1 MMKNQNK
8 LHGENVIPAGY
19 KRTEVG
25 VIPNDWDEINLNSIV
40 SELEAGVSVNSI
52 DQVDAYSHGKHI
64 LKTSCVSNGH
74 FDGYEK
80 KSILPTDVKR
90 AKCSPVKGGIVVS
103 RMNTPALVGEVG
115 YVAESNL
122 DSFLPDRLWQ
132 MKFKKDV
139 AHNPKWLATLLSF
152 PPFSKKIKDT
162 ATGTSGSMKNIS
174 KSAFLSL
181 KLPWPTLKEQNIIGT
196 ALSDADALI
205 TALEQL
211 IAKKQAIKTATMQQ
225 LLTGRTRLPQFY
237 KYSNETLKGYA
248 TGELGHIPVDWEVV
262 TCGEI
267 GKFRGGNGFPTGVQ
281 GQTSGKY
288 PFYKVSDMNNDGNG
302 IFMSD
307 SNNWISSNIKKQL
320 GSTIFPAGSII
331 FAKVGA
337 AIFLERK
344 KILTIPSCID
354 NNLAAFELDL
364 TRCEIRF
371 IHYILLN
378 LNFGDY
384 VSTTALPSLSG
395 AVLSKIKIVLPSIKE
410 QMAIA
415 SILSDMDAEI
425 EMLEKKLA
433 KFHDIKQG
441 MMQQLLTGRIR
452 LPLDHQP

>member
-1 MMKNQNK
+1 MMENQSK
-8 LHGENVIPAGY
+8 MHTDKQIPAGF
-19 KRTEVG
+19 KLTEVG
-25 VIPNDWDEINLNSIV
+25 VIPEDWAVEPLSMITEPKRPISYGIVQTGPSVANGIPCIRVVDISNGKIQTDNLITTSEKISESYRRTILQKDDILIPLRGKVGEIAIVDKYTQGANLTRGVALIAPKSTYDSRYIKQYLSCKDSADRFLASMNGSALQEITIATLRHFSLALPSSLKEQIAIGNV
-40 SELEAGVSVNSI
+40 LSDIDVLISELE
-52 DQVDAYSHGKHI
+52 K
-64 LKTSCVSNGH
+64 
-74 FDGYEK
+74 
-80 KSILPTDVKR
+80 
-90 AKCSPVKGGIVVS
+90 
-103 RMNTPALVGEVG
+103 
-115 YVAESNL
+115 
-122 DSFLPDRLWQ
+122 
-132 MKFKKDV
+132 
-139 AHNPKWLATLLSF
+139 
-152 PPFSKKIKDT
+152 
-162 ATGTSGSMKNIS
+162 
-174 KSAFLSL
+174 
-181 KLPWPTLKEQNIIGT
+181 
-196 ALSDADALI
+196 
-205 TALEQL
+205 L

-225 LLTGRTRLPQFY
+225 LLTGRTRLPQFS
-237 KYSNETLKGYA
+237 KYPNGTLKGYA

-267 GKFRGGNGFPTGVQ
+267 GKFRGGSGFPTGVQ

-307 SNNWISSNIKKQL
+307 SNNWISSNIRKLL

-452 LPLDHQP
+452 LPLEQQQ

>member
-1 MMKNQNK
+1 MSLLELSKKKPDGWINCE
-8 LHGENVIPAGY
+8 LGEVLTLQRGY
-19 KRTEVG
+19 DLPHRLRNDGEVP
-25 VIPNDWDEINLNSIV
+25 IIS
-40 SELEAGVSVNSI
+40 SSGVSGRHDKAMVSPPGVVTGRYGTIGEIFYINEPFWPLNTTLYI
-52 DQVDAYSHGKHI
+52 RDFRGMTPEYAYHFLKTINFEAYSGK
-64 LKTSCVSNGH
+64 SGVPGVNRN
-74 FDGYEK
+74 
-80 KSILPTDVKR
+80 DVHKE
-90 AKCSPVKGGIVVS
+90 IV
-103 RMNTPALVGEVG
+103 
-115 YVAESNL
+115 Y
-122 DSFLPDRLWQ
+122 
-132 MKFKKDV
+132 
-139 AHNPKWLATLLSF
+139 F
-152 PPFSKKIKDT
+152 PINKNEQT
-162 ATGTSGSMKNIS
+162 AIVNI
-174 KSAFLSL
+174 
-181 KLPWPTLKEQNIIGT
+181 
-196 ALSDADALI
+196 LSDADALI
-205 TALEQL
+205 TKLEEL

-225 LLTGRTRLPQFY
+225 LLTGRTRLPQFS
-237 KYSNETLKGYA
+237 KYPNGTLKGYA

-267 GKFRGGNGFPTGVQ
+267 GKFRGGSGFPTSVQ

-307 SNNWISSNIKKQL
+307 SNNWISSNIRKQL

-425 EMLEKKLA
+425 EMLEQKLA
-433 KFHDIKQG
+433 KFRDIKQG

-452 LPLDHQP
+452 LPLEQQP

>member
-1 MMKNQNK
+1 MMMKKIERQNLPK
-8 LHGENVIPAGY
+8 VPEGY
-19 KRTEVG
+19 KVTEAVM
-25 VIPNDWDEINLNSIV
+25 IPNDWAEISLNSIV
-40 SELEAGVSVNSI
+40 SVLEAGVTVNSVDEI
-52 DQVDAYSHGKHI
+52 DAYSHGKHI
-64 LKTSCVSNGH
+64 LKTSCVFNGH
-74 FDGYEK
+74 FDGCEK
-80 KSILPTDVKR
+80 KSILPNDVKR
-90 AKCSPVKGGIVVS
+90 AKCSPVKEAIIVS
-103 RMNTPALVGEVG
+103 RKNTPNLVRQIG
-115 YVAESNL
+115 YVAK
-122 DSFLPDRLWQ
+122 DDRDVFLPDRLWQ
-132 MKFKKDV
+132 MKIKKDIDV
-139 AHNPKWLATLLSF
+139 NPKWLAALLSF
-152 PPFSKKIKDT
+152 SPFSKKIKDT

-174 KSAFLSL
+174 KTAFLSL
-181 KLPWPTLKEQNIIGT
+181 KLPWPTLKEQNIIAK
-196 ALSDADALI
+196 ALSDTDELI
-205 TALEQL
+205 SAIELL
-211 IAKKQAIKTATMQQ
+211 IAKKQAIKTSTMQQ
-225 LLTGRTRLPQFY
+225 LLTGRTRLPQFS
-237 KYSNETLKGYA
+237 KYPNGTLKGYA

-267 GKFRGGNGFPTGVQ
+267 GKFRGGSGFPTSVQ

-307 SNNWISSNIKKQL
+307 SNNWISSNIRKQL

>member
-1 MMKNQNK
+1 MMMKKIERQNLPK
-8 LHGENVIPAGY
+8 VPEGY
-19 KRTEVG
+19 KVTEAVM
-25 VIPNDWDEINLNSIV
+25 IPNDWAEISLNSIV
-40 SELEAGVSVNSI
+40 SVLEAGVSVNSVDEI
-52 DQVDAYSHGKHI
+52 DAYSHGKHI
-64 LKTSCVSNGH
+64 LKTSCVFNGH
-74 FDGYEK
+74 FDGCEK
-80 KSILPTDVKR
+80 KSILPNDVKR
-90 AKCSPVKGGIVVS
+90 AKCSPVKEAIIVS
-103 RMNTPALVGEVG
+103 RMNTPNLVGEIG
-115 YVAESNL
+115 YVAK
-122 DSFLPDRLWQ
+122 DDRDVFLPDRLWQ
-132 MKFKKDV
+132 MKIKKDIDV
-139 AHNPKWLATLLSF
+139 NPKWLAALLSF
-152 PPFSKKIKDT
+152 SPFSKKIKDT

-174 KSAFLSL
+174 KTAFLSL
-181 KLPWPTLKEQNIIGT
+181 KLPWPTLKEQNIIAK
-196 ALSDADALI
+196 ALSDTDELI
-205 TALEQL
+205 SAIELL
-211 IAKKQAIKTATMQQ
+211 IAKKQAIKTSTMQQ
-225 LLTGRTRLPQFY
+225 LLTGRTRLPQFS
-237 KYSNETLKGYA
+237 KYPNGTLKGYA

-267 GKFRGGNGFPTGVQ
+267 GKFRGGSGFPTSVQ

-307 SNNWISSNIKKQL
+307 SNNWISSNIRKQL

>member
-1 MMKNQNK
+1 MMKKIERQNLPK
-8 LHGENVIPAGY
+8 VPEGY
-19 KRTEVG
+19 KVTEAVM
-25 VIPNDWDEINLNSIV
+25 IPNDWAEISLNSIV
-40 SELEAGVSVNSI
+40 SVLEAGVSVNSVDEI
-52 DQVDAYSHGKHI
+52 DAYSHGKHI
-64 LKTSCVSNGH
+64 LKTSCVFNGH
-74 FDGYEK
+74 FDGCEK
-80 KSILPTDVKR
+80 KSILPNDVKR
-90 AKCSPVKGGIVVS
+90 AKCSPVKEAIIVS
-103 RMNTPALVGEVG
+103 RMNTPNLVGEIG
-115 YVAESNL
+115 YVAK
-122 DSFLPDRLWQ
+122 DDRDVFLPDRLWQ
-132 MKFKKDV
+132 MKIKKDIDV
-139 AHNPKWLATLLSF
+139 NPKWLAALLSF
-152 PPFSKKIKDT
+152 SPFSKKIKDT

-174 KSAFLSL
+174 KTAFLSL
-181 KLPWPTLKEQNIIGT
+181 KLPWPTLKEQNIIAK
-196 ALSDADALI
+196 ALSDTDELI
-205 TALEQL
+205 SAIELL
-211 IAKKQAIKTATMQQ
+211 IAKKQAIKTSTMQQ
-225 LLTGRTRLPQFY
+225 LLTGRTRLPQFS
-237 KYSNETLKGYA
+237 KYPNGTLKGYA

-267 GKFRGGNGFPTGVQ
+267 GKFRGGSGFPTSVQ

-307 SNNWISSNIKKQL
+307 SNNWISSNIRKQL

>member
-1 MMKNQNK
+1 MNNQNK

-25 VIPNDWDEINLNSIV
+25 VIPNDWVEIDLNSIV
-40 SELEAGVSVNSI
+40 SGLEAGVSVNSI

-90 AKCSPVKGGIVVS
+90 AKCSPVKGGIIVS

-196 ALSDADALI
+196 VLSDADALI

-225 LLTGRTRLPQFY
+225 LLTGRTRLPQFSKYHDGAIKDY
-237 KYSNETLKGYA
+237 KTSELGKIPKDWKITSIGDLFSISAGGDLRVDEFSDIKSELHPHPIYSNAISNFGLYGYCQSYDYI
-248 TGELGHIPVDWEVV
+248 GEYLTI
-262 TCGEI
+262 TA
-267 GKFRGGNGFPTGVQ
+267 RGGIGHAVARKGSFCAIGRLLVLNPKG
-281 GQTSGKY
+281 TSNVK
-288 PFYKVSDMNNDGNG
+288 
-302 IFMSD
+302 
-307 SNNWISSNIKKQL
+307 
-320 GSTIFPAGSII
+320 
-331 FAKVGA
+331 
-337 AIFLERK
+337 
-344 KILTIPSCID
+344 
-354 NNLAAFELDL
+354 
-364 TRCEIRF
+364 
-371 IHYILLN
+371 
-378 LNFGDY
+378 
-384 VSTTALPSLSG
+384 
-395 AVLSKIKIVLPSIKE
+395 
-410 QMAIA
+410 
-415 SILSDMDAEI
+415 
-425 EMLEKKLA
+425 
-433 KFHDIKQG
+433 
-441 MMQQLLTGRIR
+441 
-452 LPLDHQP
+452 

>member
-1 MMKNQNK
+1 MMMKKIERQNLPK
-8 LHGENVIPAGY
+8 VPEGY
-19 KRTEVG
+19 KVTEAVM
-25 VIPNDWDEINLNSIV
+25 IPNDWAEISLNSIV
-40 SELEAGVSVNSI
+40 SVLEAGVSVNSVDEI
-52 DQVDAYSHGKHI
+52 DAYSHGKHI
-64 LKTSCVSNGH
+64 LKTSCVFNGH
-74 FDGYEK
+74 FDGCEK
-80 KSILPTDVKR
+80 KSILPNDVKR
-90 AKCSPVKGGIVVS
+90 AKCSPVKEAIIVS
-103 RMNTPALVGEVG
+103 RMNTPNLVGEIG
-115 YVAESNL
+115 YVAK
-122 DSFLPDRLWQ
+122 DDRDVFLPDRLWQ
-132 MKFKKDV
+132 MKIKKDIDV
-139 AHNPKWLATLLSF
+139 NPKWLAALLSF
-152 PPFSKKIKDT
+152 SPFSKKIKDT

-174 KSAFLSL
+174 KTAFLSL
-181 KLPWPTLKEQNIIGT
+181 KLPWPTLKEQNIIAK
-196 ALSDADALI
+196 ALSDTDELI
-205 TALEQL
+205 SAIELL
-211 IAKKQAIKTATMQQ
+211 IAKKQAIKTSTMQQ
-225 LLTGRTRLPQFY
+225 LLTGRTRLPQFS
-237 KYSNETLKGYA
+237 KYPNGTLKGYA

-267 GKFRGGNGFPTGVQ
+267 GKFRGGSGFPTSVQ

-307 SNNWISSNIKKQL
+307 SNNWISSNIRKQL

-384 VSTTALPSLSG
+384 VSTTALPSLTG
-395 AVLSKIKIVLPSIKE
+395 DVLSKIKIVLPSIKE

-415 SILSDMDAEI
+415 SILSDVDAEI

>member
-1 MMKNQNK
+1 MSLLELSKKKPDGWINCE
-8 LHGENVIPAGY
+8 LGEVLTLQRGY
-19 KRTEVG
+19 DLPHRLRNDGEVP
-25 VIPNDWDEINLNSIV
+25 IIS
-40 SELEAGVSVNSI
+40 SSGVSGRHDKAMVSPPGVVTGRYGTIGEIFYINEPFWPLNTTLYI
-52 DQVDAYSHGKHI
+52 RDFRGMTPEYAYHF
-64 LKTSCVSNGH
+64 LKTINFEAHSG
-74 FDGYEK
+74 
-80 KSILPTDVKR
+80 KSGVPGVNRNDVHKE
-90 AKCSPVKGGIVVS
+90 IV
-103 RMNTPALVGEVG
+103 
-115 YVAESNL
+115 Y
-122 DSFLPDRLWQ
+122 
-132 MKFKKDV
+132 
-139 AHNPKWLATLLSF
+139 F
-152 PPFSKKIKDT
+152 PINKNEQT
-162 ATGTSGSMKNIS
+162 AIVNI
-174 KSAFLSL
+174 
-181 KLPWPTLKEQNIIGT
+181 
-196 ALSDADALI
+196 LSDADALI
-205 TALEQL
+205 TKLEEL

-225 LLTGRTRLPQFY
+225 LLTGRTRLPQFS
-237 KYSNETLKGYA
+237 KYPNGTLKGYA

-267 GKFRGGNGFPTGVQ
+267 GKFRGGSGFPTSVQ

-307 SNNWISSNIKKQL
+307 SNNWISSNIRKQL

-425 EMLEKKLA
+425 EMLEQKLA
-433 KFHDIKQG
+433 KFRDIKQG

-452 LPLDHQP
+452 LPLEQQP